1 MKKEFEFYIDK
12 QVTIW
17 ERERHLIDAESE
29 EEAKKIMEENFKK
42 EKTDETFIE
51 SEFLYDTYGDF
62 TTENDKNHPTKVLY
76 YESVNNTELI
86 CTDKTNLINL

>member
-17 ERERHLIDAESE
+17 ERERHLIDAENE
-29 EEAKKIMEENFKK
+29 DEAKKIMEENFKK

-62 TTENDKNHPTKVLY
+62 TTENDSAFKKHILSYAKSLKN
-76 YESVNNTELI
+76 E
-86 CTDKTNLINL
+86 